1 MFSPFS
7 DYAAIEAP
15 EEWGQWVKFVMT
27 PLIVTIGVIGNALS
41 FIVMKTKS
49 LRYKS
54 YSHYLCAL
62 AFFDTVTL
70 VLRLV
75 RTVDE
80 YYRIVLNIKGLF
92 QSFNHASCAAFNFIE
107 HVSYLMS
114 SWLIVLMAIER
125 LVAVCF
131 PFKKTIIRKQSGA
144 ITTIGIMCLLV
155 CASQFFR
162 VIMVGAI
169 GQTPNLECASHNSY
183 IKIYSLLTV
192 YYYEVTLV
200 FVVPVAIILTCNCLV
215 LYQIFRVQKAIKQK
229 EPANARYRK
238 VVNKRHRTTYM
249 LLIVSFTYI
258 VTLLPSFIVQLIIDI
273 SIRSYGRGARQ
284 IFTALYPFMEF
295 FSTISLINYGVNFF
309 IYILSGQSFRFE
321 LRKIFVN
328 ERSMSFTGTRGTRE
342 EFIRLWLILHLG
354 NGNVPSHM
362 AFSTDKCP
370 MRIRRPRECM
380 NNPLIDKSKH

>member
-1 MFSPFS
+1 MCLYINMFLIFVIIHIKSNMFYLFL
-7 DYAAIEAP
+7 DYALGP
-15 EEWGQWVKFVMT
+15 ELPEWGQWFKFIMT
-27 PLIVTIGVIGNALS
+27 PIIVTIGVIGNALS

-75 RTVDE
+75 KTVDE
-80 YYRIVLNIKGLF
+80 YYVYELHIQGLF
-92 QSFNHASCAAFNFIE
+92 QSFNHASCVIFNFIE

-131 PFKKTIIRKQSGA
+131 PFKKSIIRKQSGA
-144 ITTIGIMCLLV
+144 IATIFIMCILV
-155 CASQFFR
+155 CASQTFR
-162 VIMVGAI
+162 AVMVGAI
-169 GQTPNLECASHNSY
+169 GEPTLECAAHNSY
-183 IKIYSLLTV
+183 KDIYTLLTV

-200 FVVPVAIILTCNCLV
+200 FVLPVTIILTCNCLV

-238 VVNKRHRTTYM
+238 VVTKRHRTTYM
-249 LLIVSFTYI
+249 LLIVSFSYI
-258 VTLLPSFIVQLIIDI
+258 VTLLPSFIVQLVIDA
-273 SIRSYGRGARQ
+273 SIRTYGPGAQ
-284 IFTALYPFMEF
+284 SIFITLYPFLDLF
-295 FSTISLINYGVNFF
+295 ATISLINYGVNFF

-342 EFIRLWLILHLG
+342 EFIRL
-354 NGNVPSHM
+354 
-362 AFSTDKCP
+362 
-370 MRIRRPRECM
+370 
-380 NNPLIDKSKH
+380 

>member
-1 MFSPFS
+1 MAEYLSIHFNELYLTLVSEFAALQSP
-7 DYAAIEAP
+7 D
-15 EEWGQWVKFVMT
+15 EWGQWVKFVTT
-27 PLIVTIGVIGNALS
+27 PFIVTVGIIGNTLS

-62 AFFDTVTL
+62 AVFDTVTL

-80 YYRIVLNIKGLF
+80 YYRLVLNITGLF
-92 QSFNHASCAAFNFIE
+92 QGFNHASCAAFNFIE
-107 HVSYLMS
+107 HISYLMS
-114 SWLIVLMAIER
+114 SWLVVLMAIER

-131 PFKKTIIRKQSGA
+131 PFKKALIRKQTGA
-144 ITTIGIMCLLV
+144 ITTICILCLLV
-155 CASQFFR
+155 CTSQIFR
-162 VIMVGAI
+162 IIMIRANGPSVD
-169 GQTPNLECASHNSY
+169 NMRECSAHDSY
-183 IKIYSLLTV
+183 ITLYSLLTV
-192 YYYEVTLV
+192 YYYQVTLV
-200 FVVPVAIILTCNCLV
+200 FVLPVGIILTCNCLV

-229 EPANARYRK
+229 ESANTRYRK

-258 VTLLPSFIVQLIIDI
+258 VTLLPSFIVHMIIDI
-273 SIRSYGRGARQ
+273 SIRSYGRGARE
-284 IFTALYPFMEF
+284 IYIALYPFMEF
-295 FSTISLINYGVNFF
+295 FSAISLINYAANFF

-342 EFIRLWLILHLG
+342 EFIRL
-354 NGNVPSHM
+354 
-362 AFSTDKCP
+362 
-370 MRIRRPRECM
+370 
-380 NNPLIDKSKH
+380 